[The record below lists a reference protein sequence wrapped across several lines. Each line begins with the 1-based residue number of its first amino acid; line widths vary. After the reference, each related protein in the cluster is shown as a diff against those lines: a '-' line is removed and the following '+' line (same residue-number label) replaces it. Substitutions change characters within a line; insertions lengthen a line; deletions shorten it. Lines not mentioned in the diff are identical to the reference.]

1 MTQTKQ
7 GVTVVDFSK
16 SLERIAGFFIGFI
29 FQGLLAQKII
39 EAVQTSGGDIPAK
52 IPMLTSFFIGGGIIG
67 SILLIIVILLAIKF
81 ITRFMTFGAW
91 LLIGILCAY
100 LYVLFAPSLGIPNM
114 FDWLS
119 TTLNIK

>member
-1 MTQTKQ
+1 MAQTKQ
-7 GVTVVDFSK
+7 GVTVIDFSK
-16 SLERIAGFFIGFI
+16 SIERIAGFLIGFL

-39 EAVQTSGGDIPAK
+39 EAVQSSGGSIPSQ

-67 SILLIIVILLAIKF
+67 SILLIIVVLLAIKF
-81 ITRFMTFGAW
+81 ISKFMTFGVW
-91 LLIGILCAY
+91 LLFGILCAY